1 MGSLLDRTFVIGVG
15 AACLIVALT
24 LLAVGPRSSVVHGS
38 PSRGRVRRAAP
49 WAALTL
55 LWLVVSVVVGLVGFA
70 NDSERVTIGAH
81 AARVSPTFDGHA
93 TLDLGAVLPRL
104 RLDMDMPLGLGV
116 NLDVQETDAAN
127 LTDLLTRDA
136 LIASQP
142 DGEVHRIRQVI
153 REMAI
158 DDAVAGA
165 GTGLLVTVLVA
176 MTWAMVGAR
185 RRRELFVL
193 VHSGER
199 RLRYRLFV
207 VLVAALI
214 TVASIFGPGR
224 LRAPETA
231 PTQWRPLAELL
242 PDLSLDERLA
252 RVEVATGFS
261 TTGGVGIIRTAVET
275 YERSTEFYGQL
286 QDRVTRVGGRIRVAG
301 EGETVALLVSDR
313 HDNIGMDPFAAKV
326 AEIAGAKVLIDAGDD
341 TSSGQSWEAFSIN
354 SLAQQFR
361 NLKVVAVAGNHD
373 GGGLIERAMKQNNF
387 TVLDSKPVEVEGIR
401 FLGDSDPTRTGLGSS
416 DRPGDETVGEQSQ
429 RLAEVAC
436 GQTGDRRISTLVVHD
451 PSSGADTAARGCATL
466 VVSGHLHRQVGPET
480 KQVGARSVTTFT
492 NGTTGGAAYAF
503 ALGYTLRRPAQVTLI
518 TYAGGEPVG
527 LQPVAAELTGEVTVG
542 AFQPIGA

>member
-1 MGSLLDRTFVIGVG
+1 MFGR
-15 AACLIVALT
+15 IVTKARL
-24 LLAVGPRSSVVHGS
+24 RK
-38 PSRGRVRRAAP
+38 AAP
-49 WAALTL
+49 WAALSL
-55 LWLVVSVVVGLVGFA
+55 LWLVVSLVVGVVAFA

-104 RLDMDMPLGLGV
+104 RLDMSLPLGLGV
-116 NLDVQETDAAN
+116 NIDVQETDAAN

-142 DGEVHRIRQVI
+142 DGEVRRIRQVI
-153 REMAI
+153 QEMAI

-165 GTGLLVTVLVA
+165 GTGLLVAVLVGTA
-176 MTWAMVGAR
+176 WAMVGPR

-193 VHSGER
+193 LHRGER
-199 RLRYRLFV
+199 RVRHRVIV
-207 VLVAALI
+207 VLVAIVI
-214 TVASIFGPGR
+214 TLASIFGPGR
-224 LRAPETA
+224 LRAPETE

-242 PDLSLDERLA
+242 PDLSFDERLA
-252 RVEVATGFS
+252 DVQVATGFS

-286 QDRVTRVGGRIRVAG
+286 RDRVTRVGGRIRQAG

-313 HDNIGMDPFAAKV
+313 HDNIGMDPFAAEVAKV
-326 AEIAGAKVLIDAGDD
+326 AGAKVLIDAGDD
-341 TSSGQSWEAFSIN
+341 TSSGQAWEAFSIN
-354 SLAQQFR
+354 SLAQHFR
-361 NLKVVAVAGNHD
+361 DLKVVAVAGNHD
-373 GGGLIERAMKQNNF
+373 GGGLVEKAMKQNNF

-416 DRPGDETVGEQSQ
+416 DRPGEETVGEQSQ
-429 RLAEVAC
+429 RLADIAC
-436 GQTGDRRISTLVVHD
+436 EGTGDNQISTLVVHD

-466 VVSGHLHRQVGPET
+466 VVSGHLHRQVGPQI
-480 KQVGARSVTTFT
+480 KRVGNRSVTTFT

-518 TYAGGEPVG
+518 TYVDGEPTG
-527 LQPVAAELTGEVTVG
+527 LQPVVAELTGEITV
-542 AFQPIGA
+542 APFQPIGP